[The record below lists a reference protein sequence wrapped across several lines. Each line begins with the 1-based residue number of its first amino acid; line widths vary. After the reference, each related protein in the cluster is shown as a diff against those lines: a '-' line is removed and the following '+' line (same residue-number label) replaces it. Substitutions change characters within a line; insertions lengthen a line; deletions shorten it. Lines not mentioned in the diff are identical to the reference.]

1 MQHLIHFDD
10 VDEHGPRRRSASVE
24 LSAADLDRLEVDRLG
39 PVKID
44 IEVAKGDSPGE
55 YVGTGEVSYSADLR
69 CSRCLDPFPIATVS
83 PFTVRFRPRP
93 SASEYLT
100 EEEIELAEDE
110 LDVEYYSERSVSLPD
125 QAAEQIQ
132 LSIPMKP
139 LCGDDCLGLC
149 PACGTNLNKESC
161 SCSSREGDDRW
172 AALRDI
178 RDQLAKKKQI

>member
-10 VDEHGPRRRSASVE
+10 VDEHGPQRRTAQVD

-44 IEVAKGDSPGE
+44 IEVAGGHGDGE

-93 SASEYLT
+93 SGAEFQKD
-100 EEEIELAEDE
+100 EEIEISEDE
-110 LDVEYYSERSVSLPD
+110 LDIEYYSDRIVSLAE

-149 PACGTNLNKESC
+149 ATCGTNLNKESC
-161 SCSSREGDDRW
+161 SCSSRDGDERW

-178 RDQLAKKKQI
+178 REQIAKKKQF